1 MKTISSTQLNEIS
14 GYDKIDW
21 FDEDTVTIALMVDE
35 GYSYEEARKI
45 YISAKITGSKNLDYF
60 HESCE
65 GLRDWEFSYCEEKLQ
80 RIINDYSLAEHD
92 NNLYQLSIYSQDK
105 YLNENDYCWHWRE
118 RDIYIKCHFGKIT
131 PEEGL
136 CVAIRSKF
144 GNRYNDEEI
153 QSLYPF
159 IDDGCLNLSE
169 EYKQPIDSYRIH
181 KHYETGLLYANL
193 FSICDVFINDA
204 ECSEIEVNGLEI
216 SHYQS
221 DSLSDIKPY
230 LDFIF
235 NKTTEK

>member
-1 MKTISSTQLNEIS
+1 MKTISSTQLDEIS

-35 GYSYEEARKI
+35 GYSYEEARKV
-45 YISAKITGSKNLDYF
+45 YISAEVTGSKNLDYF
-60 HESCE
+60 HESCT
-65 GLRDWEFSYCEEKLQ
+65 GTYKDSQFNYCEERLQ
-80 RIINDYSLAEHD
+80 RIINDYSVVEHD
-92 NNLYQLSIYSQDK
+92 NYLYPLNIYSQDR

-118 RDIYIKCHFGKIT
+118 RDIYIKCNFGKIT
-131 PEEGL
+131 SEEGL
-136 CVAIRSKF
+136 CFVIKRKF
-144 GNRYNDEEI
+144 GNRYSDEEI

-159 IDDGCLNLSE
+159 LDDGYLNIPKEHEHLLSGCRTHRD
-169 EYKQPIDSYRIH
+169 YTNILHIV
-181 KHYETGLLYANL
+181 L
-193 FSICDVFINDA
+193 FSICDVLINDA

-235 NKTTEK
+235 NKTTE